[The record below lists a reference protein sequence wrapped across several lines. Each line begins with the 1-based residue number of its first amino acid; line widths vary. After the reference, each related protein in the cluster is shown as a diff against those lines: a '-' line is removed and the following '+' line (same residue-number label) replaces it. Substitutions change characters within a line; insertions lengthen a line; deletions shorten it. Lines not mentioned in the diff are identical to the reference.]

1 MRYSNQPARIIF
13 NSYEPVQYFNRSWK
27 PWQFAIIEV
36 IAAAVIGF
44 VILF

>member
-1 MRYSNQPARIIF
+1 MRHYNNTARIVF

-27 PWQFAIIEV
+27 PWQFAVIEAV
-36 IAAAVIGF
+36 AALVIGF

>member
-1 MRYSNQPARIIF
+1 MREPNQAARIIF
-13 NSYEPVQYFNRSWK
+13 NSYEPVEYFNRSWK
-27 PWQFAIIEV
+27 PWQFAVIEM